1 MFGDNSWLMIGR
13 ICRLV
18 VLAVVCGF
26 SLATGAA
33 PRAEHVFIVSM
44 DGGSPDVIKRSQMPV
59 LQLLVKQGACT
70 WAAQTIKP
78 PITLP
83 SHTSMLTGVP
93 MEKHKITWNSWIPS
107 NGVVSVPTVF
117 AVAKQ
122 AGLSTAMF
130 VGKEKFRHLL
140 QPGTVDEF
148 VYNRAASKTVTK
160 RDGGGSPKKKESNV
174 SAHAV
179 AANAAEYIINH
190 KPNLCFIHFADPDG
204 VGHKFGW
211 GSPEQ
216 IKALGDVDAALGVIV
231 EAIRK
236 AKLAKR
242 SVILLTADHGGHGKG
257 HGQDIPED
265 MTIPWIAWGKGVK
278 KHFEITTPVY
288 TCDTAAT
295 TLWLLGLQP
304 ASSLDGTVVTS
315 AFK

>member
-1 MFGDNSWLMIGR
+1 MFGDNSWLMIDR

-18 VLAVVCGF
+18 VLVVVCGI

-148 VYNRAASKTVTK
+148 VYNRAASRTVTK
-160 RDGGGSPKKKESNV
+160 RDGDGSPKKKESNV

-179 AANAAEYIINH
+179 AANAAEYIIHH

-265 MTIPWIAWGKGVK
+265 MTIPWIAWGNGVK
-278 KHFEITTPVY
+278 KHFEITAPVY

-304 ASSLDGTVVTS
+304 ASPLDGTVVTS